1 MNEERLVATLAE
13 CMRRCQATARPFY
26 ELSQL
31 LVGYRNDPSWTE
43 AEVIELQ
50 TRVIR
55 MLTGNWKGPDKEID
69 ASQNGGA
76 QSRLKLAD

>member
-1 MNEERLVATLAE
+1 MNEERFAAALDE
-13 CMRRCQATARPFY
+13 CARRCLGSDRPFY

-31 LVGYRNDPSWTE
+31 LESYRTNPAWTT

-55 MLTGNWKGPDKEID
+55 MLMGQWKGPDGK
-69 ASQNGGA
+69 ASDTDSEGA
-76 QSRLKLAD
+76 